1 MHRRSAGRAVLHGEV
16 RIVGPDDVEV
26 AMERVNEGLQ
36 ATADDWLML
45 ERGRNR
51 C

>member
-26 AMERVNEGLQ
+26 PRGTVGEICAAA
-36 ATADDWLML
+36 AT
-45 ERGRNR
+45 
-51 C
+51 